1 MARPTKFNPDRGRVI
16 VEGGGREM
24 AARAA
29 GVGLRTLAGW
39 LAKGVVGGL
48 PWWAHVGGFTAG
60 LVLHSLFVRPRRVI
74 RRLQPEE
81 YGIEGAWL

>member
-1 MARPTKFNPDRGRVI
+1 MARQG
-16 VEGGGREM
+16 E
-24 AARAA
+24 
-29 GVGLRTLAGW
+29 VGDVA
-39 LAKGVVGGL
+39 
-48 PWWAHVGGFTAG
+48 WWAHVGGFTAG